1 MAETDQLLIIIED
14 RIRIGQSLGGIDAGV
29 IRIHD
34 KPRSARRKAPVR
46 GGIPLHGRSGI
57 VPADFIDISH
67 HFLRGNETH
76 LVHILI
82 KCALLLD
89 IVKLLCRIPVH
100 VGHADFFSLI
110 YVGSSLH
117 HVQAGGQHLGGFYPP
132 LIGVI
137 SKAGDAAGLIM
148 VVEVEGVPG
157 FPLEPDLP
165 LVQDLAEGGEAGLLV
180 RSFPVFCLYAGRSV
194 HVLKVEAHAKLGPF
208 IVCIFL

>member
-1 MAETDQLLIIIED
+1 M
-14 RIRIGQSLGGIDAGV
+14 
-29 IRIHD
+29 
-34 KPRSARRKAPVR
+34 
-46 GGIPLHGRSGI
+46 
-57 VPADFIDISH
+57 
-67 HFLRGNETH
+67 
-76 LVHILI
+76 
-82 KCALLLD
+82 
-89 IVKLLCRIPVH
+89 
-100 VGHADFFSLI
+100 
-110 YVGSSLH
+110 
-117 HVQAGGQHLGGFYPP
+117 QAGGQHLGGFYPP

-208 IVCIFL
+208 IVCIFLCLFDGDACRLSDGEQVVFREDFLIHFL